1 MMKIRDMI
9 AGNLGPLDALYQ
21 EFWNKASKPAAMRRQ
36 FLRLAET
43 NAQQDLYESLKI
55 GEFR

>member
-1 MMKIRDMI
+1 MKIRDMI

-21 EFWNKASKPAAMRRQ
+21 EFWNKAAAMRRQ

-43 NAQQDLYESLKI
+43 NAQ
-55 GEFR
+55 